1 MTHNVHESLTS
12 LLTPIS
18 QLVTLP
24 GNPRKGA
31 VDAIMA
37 SYEQFG
43 QLKPIVGM
51 KGEDGKITVIAGNH
65 QFQAAQELGWTHM
78 AVLVGEWESVDDAL
92 AFAIADNRTAE
103 LGSNDEDLLYD
114 MLTSIVE
121 SNEDLLNALEYDAF
135 ELALM
140 ESMVA
145 PPSIDRE
152 DFSQGFTPP
161 VIVDPTDQPK
171 PGAEKE
177 EDEVLE
183 VDEQTMLNVVTQGAD
198 AVGRGGSE
206 RTSYNYSLVFSSLE
220 EQAEWYRFLRFLKD
234 IPELRDYPTATQ
246 LIQFLKNHHEF

>member
-1 MTHNVHESLTS
+1 MSYKVHDSLTN
-12 LLTPIS
+12 LLVPIS

-51 KGEDGKITVIAGNH
+51 KGDDGKITVIAGNH

-78 AVLVGEWESVDDAL
+78 AVLVGDWESVEDAL

-114 MLTSIVE
+114 MLTSIVDT
-121 SNEDLLNALEYDAF
+121 NEDLLNALEYDAF

-145 PPSIDRE
+145 PPS
-152 DFSQGFTPP
+152 
-161 VIVDPTDQPK
+161 
-171 PGAEKE
+171 
-177 EDEVLE
+177 
-183 VDEQTMLNVVTQGAD
+183 
-198 AVGRGGSE
+198 
-206 RTSYNYSLVFSSLE
+206 
-220 EQAEWYRFLRFLKD
+220 
-234 IPELRDYPTATQ
+234 PE
-246 LIQFLKNHHEF
+246 